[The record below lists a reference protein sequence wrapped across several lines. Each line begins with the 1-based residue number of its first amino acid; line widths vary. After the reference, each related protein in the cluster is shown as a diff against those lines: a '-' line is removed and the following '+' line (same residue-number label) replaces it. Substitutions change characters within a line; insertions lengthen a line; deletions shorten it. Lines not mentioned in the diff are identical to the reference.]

1 VSIWW
6 TGSSPSPRPPVHS
19 ATEARATATT
29 GRRRPKFGAAPGIG
43 WLYLLRCREGPRPI
57 PNARPHTKRGAL
69 DAELGTLSNS
79 AGLALSMPNW
89 VRARATCPSA
99 HVRASRCV
107 YDRFMWFCMLHWRRI
122 MAGRFALAVCQA
134 GSHAYHGN
142 VEALLHDRRRPYI
155 PDPANNRL
163 PWYTIVSFDSQSFYS
178 FLHVQ
183 GVHACTSSY
192 RVVRTYSVGCR
203 RA

>member
-1 VSIWW
+1 M
-6 TGSSPSPRPPVHS
+6 
-19 ATEARATATT
+19 ARRLA
-29 GRRRPKFGAAPGIG
+29 
-43 WLYLLRCREGPRPI
+43 
-57 PNARPHTKRGAL
+57 
-69 DAELGTLSNS
+69 S
-79 AGLALSMPNW
+79 AGCTSSAAERARDRFQTPAPTRSVALSMPNW
-89 VRARATCPSA
+89 VRSRTRLAWRSRCRTGCARAPRA
-99 HVRASRCV
+99 HQPMCVPRVASTE

-134 GSHAYHGN
+134 GSHVYHGN

>member
-1 VSIWW
+1 
-6 TGSSPSPRPPVHS
+6 
-19 ATEARATATT
+19 
-29 GRRRPKFGAAPGIG
+29 
-43 WLYLLRCREGPRPI
+43 
-57 PNARPHTKRGAL
+57 
-69 DAELGTLSNS
+69 
-79 AGLALSMPNW
+79 
-89 VRARATCPSA
+89 
-99 HVRASRCV
+99 
-107 YDRFMWFCMLHWRRI
+107 MWFCMLHWRRI

-134 GSHAYHGN
+134 GSHVYHGN